1 MHLTK
6 YHWNFELFPF
16 LLPVKPPL
24 KELCVRV
31 LRLDSMLKFTL
42 RQKHNTQTAVIIA
55 KTSKENNGTYC
66 FFTENK
72 KGNACKRSYSGGRLL
87 KSFLRHVRILQKPMQ
102 EKERKIDPSSCKSYI
117 YGQKKK
123 SSNWTNDTACSQEA
137 IWLSTVISLEI
148 YREIMVWPLVGVSRQ
163 IKVLFISRLI
173 IKLWRNTF
181 ELAGVFFSLGRT
193 FDWSERTQ
201 KSQGWQECCRVWKL
215 IKE

>member
-42 RQKHNTQTAVIIA
+42 RRKHNTQTAVIIA

-102 EKERKIDPSSCKSYI
+102 EKERKIDPSSCKSYTWT
-117 YGQKKK
+117 KKIK
-123 SSNWTNDTACSQEA
+123 SSNWTNNTACSQEA
-137 IWLSTVISLEI
+137 IWL
-148 YREIMVWPLVGVSRQ
+148 P
-163 IKVLFISRLI
+163 
-173 IKLWRNTF
+173 
-181 ELAGVFFSLGRT
+181 VFFRHNLYA
-193 FDWSERTQ
+193 Q
-201 KSQGWQECCRVWKL
+201 
-215 IKE
+215 

>member
-1 MHLTK
+1 MHLK
-6 YHWNFELFPF
+6 IYHWKFELFPF

-24 KELCVRV
+24 KALCVRV

-102 EKERKIDPSSCKSYI
+102 EKE
-117 YGQKKK
+117 
-123 SSNWTNDTACSQEA
+123 
-137 IWLSTVISLEI
+137 
-148 YREIMVWPLVGVSRQ
+148 
-163 IKVLFISRLI
+163 
-173 IKLWRNTF
+173 
-181 ELAGVFFSLGRT
+181 
-193 FDWSERTQ
+193 
-201 KSQGWQECCRVWKL
+201 
-215 IKE
+215 